1 MQKYLVHEEPAAAA
15 ATHALVIGVGAYPHL
30 MGGTGPLSPDNDG
43 MRQLTSPPVSARE
56 FATLLAS
63 RFHHPGRP
71 LASVALLLSEAQ
83 PAAFVHPRSQK
94 AIQVEGANYDNAAEA
109 IQAWKMRGATNPDNL
124 LIFYFC
130 GHGMSQGSDMS
141 LLFSD
146 YGSTP
151 APLDHALDFRKF
163 RLAMSRNLPAKQIYF
178 VDACRASSDTLIES
192 FAYAGRL
199 PIQGGGM
206 KPAEAPVFYA
216 TIAGEQAFGKPNEPS
231 IFATALMS
239 GLKGA
244 GADDSEG
251 DWRVTTTR
259 LKEAIDYYVGQSF
272 KSGAKIAQVPP
283 TDELTTFEIL
293 RVPDQPEVPV
303 MITCDPETL
312 NLEAELICESAGV
325 VRSRRA
331 PNAEQWALPLPAGSY
346 RFRAEFAG
354 GGRAAIQKDAW
365 VRPVYK
371 KVPLEEQR

>member
-30 MGGTGPLSPDNDG
+30 IGGTGPLSPDHDG
-43 MRQLTSPPVSARE
+43 MKQLTSPPVSARE
-56 FATLLAS
+56 FAKLLVS
-63 RFHHPGRP
+63 RFHHPTRP
-71 LASVALLLSEAQ
+71 LASVALLLSEAH
-83 PAAFVHPRSQK
+83 PAAFTNPKS
-94 AIQVEGANYDNAAEA
+94 AEALQVAEANYDHAAEA
-109 IQAWKMRGATNPDNL
+109 IQAWKTRGEANPDNL

-130 GHGMSQGSDMS
+130 GHGISQGSDMS

-192 FAYAGRL
+192 FGFAGRL

-216 TIAGEQAFGKPNEPS
+216 TIAGEQAFGKANESS
-231 IFATALMS
+231 IFASALMS

-259 LKEAIDYYVGQSF
+259 LKEAIDYYVSQ
-272 KSGAKIAQVPP
+272 SGAKRAQVPP

-325 VRSRRA
+325 VRNRRA

-346 RFRAEFAG
+346 RFRAEFAA

-371 KVPLEEQR
+371 KVPLEDKP

>member
-1 MQKYLVHEEPAAAA
+1 
-15 ATHALVIGVGAYPHL
+15 
-30 MGGTGPLSPDNDG
+30 
-43 MRQLTSPPVSARE
+43 
-56 FATLLAS
+56 
-63 RFHHPGRP
+63 
-71 LASVALLLSEAQ
+71 
-83 PAAFVHPRSQK
+83 
-94 AIQVEGANYDNAAEA
+94 
-109 IQAWKMRGATNPDNL
+109 
-124 LIFYFC
+124 
-130 GHGMSQGSDMS
+130 
-141 LLFSD
+141 
-146 YGSTP
+146 
-151 APLDHALDFRKF
+151 
-163 RLAMSRNLPAKQIYF
+163 MSRNLPAKQIYF

-272 KSGAKIAQVPP
+272 KSGAKRAQVPP

-293 RVPDQPEVPV
+293 RVSDQPEVPV

-325 VRSRRA
+325 VHSRRA
-331 PNAEQWALPLPAGSY
+331 PNAEQWALPLPTGAY